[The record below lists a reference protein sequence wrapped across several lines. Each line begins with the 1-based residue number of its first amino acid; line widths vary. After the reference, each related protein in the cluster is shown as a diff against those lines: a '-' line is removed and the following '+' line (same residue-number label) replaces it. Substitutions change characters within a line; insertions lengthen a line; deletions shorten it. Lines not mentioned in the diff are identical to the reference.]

1 MELTVSQPELARALA
16 RVSRAVS
23 HRSLL
28 PVLSHLLLVAR
39 PGDRQSSTPGRLQLA
54 ATDLELC
61 LTTWLEAEV
70 TQPGAITIPA
80 RPFTELVNTLP
91 AEDLHLN
98 LETPSQILGVHGQG
112 STTHLKG
119 MDAQEFPQLPQAD
132 GQNSVQ
138 FLASEL
144 RAILRRVTLA
154 ASKDEARSALTGVF
168 VKLVGQQAS
177 FAAADGFRLAVHTAT
192 LPAPVRENCQYLIPA
207 RALEELGRVLTDSPD
222 LVDMLLPTNAP
233 QILFRTSEIEL
244 SSQLIDANFPE
255 YEAVIPTEHAVQAVV
270 PTPDFLK
277 ACKQAEIFARDS
289 ANTAR
294 LELLPEDEGLS
305 GKLKLFAQAD
315 ETGSN
320 ETCLEAEVKGKP
332 VQIAF
337 NVRFL
342 RDVLEVI
349 QTPHVRLEANQ
360 ANTPGVL
367 RPHGEEGYLCVLMP
381 MYAG

>member
-39 PGDRQSSTPGRLQLA
+39 PGDRQSPTQGRLQLA

-61 LTTWLEAEV
+61 LTTWLEAEI

-80 RPFTELVNTLP
+80 RLFTELVNTLP
-91 AEDLHLN
+91 AEAIHLT
-98 LETPSQILGVHGQG
+98 LDTTTQILGVHGQG
-112 STTHLKG
+112 SITQMKG
-119 MDAQEFPQLPQAD
+119 LDAQEFPPLPQAD
-132 GQNSVQ
+132 GQNRVQ

-154 ASKDEARSALTGVF
+154 ASTDEARPALTGVL
-168 VKLVGQQAS
+168 VKLAGQQAS
-177 FAAADGFRLAVHTAT
+177 FAAADGFRLAVHTTT
-192 LPAPVRENCQYLIPA
+192 LPGPVREDCQYLIPA

-244 SSQLIDANFPE
+244 ASQLIDANFPD
-255 YEAVIPTEHAVQAVV
+255 YEAVIPAEHATQAVI
-270 PTPDFLK
+270 PTTDFLK

-294 LELLPEDEGLS
+294 LELIPEGEGHS
-305 GKLKLFAQAD
+305 GSLKLFAQAD
-315 ETGSN
+315 ETGSH
-320 ETCLEAEVKGKP
+320 ETCLEAEVKGEP

-349 QTPHVRLEANQ
+349 QTPHVTLETNQ
-360 ANTPGVL
+360 SNTPGML
-367 RPHGEEGYLCVLMP
+367 RPHGEAGYLCVLMP